1 MVFPHHQSPTYP
13 VVKSLAEWDTLR
25 STKVDT
31 LIKLLAWHLE
41 SDDHDTFNIDEETP
55 KDDIPPPSNQ
65 LVDTPP
71 ARPNA
76 EYIAMPDLMTRGTRK
91 ILVYI
96 EFPMMAPLLLSL
108 LKLHNIDALI
118 IHGGHGAE
126 ERNETVLQFHS
137 DPKARVLIF
146 SSVGAVGLNLTAAT
160 VVVLFVSFHCSS
172 PHTHCTQ
179 PYKLNLQ
186 DQCWSRM
193 LVNQIIGRAW
203 RLGQQKEVV
212 VYNMVSLGTV
222 DVLMLHHGEGK
233 GNMLKQFLTANSGTR
248 MQLMLVLLLL
258 LTCWNSPCKIDQVGI
273 GWPRSH

>member
-1 MVFPHHQSPTYP
+1 TDTRTQKFYLDGRTKVVFPHHQSPTYP
-13 VVKSLAEWDTLR
+13 VVKSLDEWDTLR

-41 SDDHDTFNIDEETP
+41 SDDHATFNIEEDTAKDE
-55 KDDIPPPSNQ
+55 IPPPSNQ
-65 LVDTPP
+65 LADTPP

-118 IHGGHGAE
+118 IHGGHGTE
-126 ERNETVLQFHS
+126 ERNDTVLQFHS

-160 VVVLFVSFHCSS
+160 VVVLF
-172 PHTHCTQ
+172 
-179 PYKLNLQ
+179 

-248 MQLMLVLLLL
+248 
-258 LTCWNSPCKIDQVGI
+258 
-273 GWPRSH
+273 